1 MDHSL
6 KTVDKKSRLI
16 ARIFGVAFTVF
27 LYKLIIVGAF
37 TYNSMGSEVTVTAV
51 SNPVKFYFAIV
62 WCSIMF
68 LVCAYF
74 GFIAKL
80 KAKK

>member
-1 MDHSL
+1 M

-16 ARIFGVAFTVF
+16 ARIFGAAFAVF
-27 LYKLIIVGAF
+27 LYKLLVIGAF
-37 TYNSMGSEVTVTAV
+37 SYNSMGSEVTVTAS

-62 WCSIMF
+62 WCSILF

-80 KAKK
+80 KAGK